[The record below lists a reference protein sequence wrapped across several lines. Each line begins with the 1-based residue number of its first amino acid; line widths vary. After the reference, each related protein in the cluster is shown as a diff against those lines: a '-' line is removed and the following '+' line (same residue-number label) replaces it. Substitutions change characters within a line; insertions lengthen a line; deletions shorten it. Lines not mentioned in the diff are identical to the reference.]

1 MIFHDRINAG
11 QSLAKAL
18 SSFKNQQD
26 TLVIGIPRGG
36 VILAKEVADALHLP
50 LDIICPRKIGAPYNP
65 EFAIGAVTES
75 GEAYI
80 DPHLVSHLGID
91 NEYLEE
97 KIAEESKRAA
107 ERLRIFREGMKPR
120 DIFNKTVILV
130 DDGLATGATLKAA
143 IVSVKKEGARRI
155 VVAVPVSPPDTA
167 HEIKSL
173 ADELIAL
180 HVDPGFIAVGQ
191 YYRNFSET
199 TNSDVLEIMQKRR
212 AS

>member
-1 MIFHDRINAG
+1 MIFQDRINAG

-18 SSFKNQQD
+18 SSFNNQQD

-75 GEAYI
+75 GEAFI
-80 DPHLVSHLGID
+80 DPHLVNRLGID
-91 NEYLEE
+91 NDYLEE

-120 DIFNKTVILV
+120 DILNKTIILV
-130 DDGLATGATLKAA
+130 DDGLATGATVKAA
-143 IVSVKKEGARRI
+143 IVSLKKEGARQI

-167 HEIKSL
+167 YEIKAL

-180 HVDPGFIAVGQ
+180 HVDPGFMAVGQ

-212 AS
+212 TS

>member
-1 MIFHDRINAG
+1 MIFQDRIHAG
-11 QSLAKAL
+11 LSLAKAL
-18 SSFKNQQD
+18 SSLNSQKD

-36 VILAKEVADALHLP
+36 VIVAKEVADALHLP

-80 DPHLVSHLGID
+80 DPDLVRRLGID
-91 NEYLEE
+91 KEYLDE

-107 ERLRIFREGMKPR
+107 ERLRLFREGMSPR
-120 DIFNKTVILV
+120 DILNKTVILV
-130 DDGLATGATLKAA
+130 DDGLATGATVKAA
-143 IVSVKKEGARRI
+143 IVSLKKEGASRI

-167 HEIKSL
+167 SEIKAL

-180 HVDPGFIAVGQ
+180 HVDPGFMAVGQ

-199 TNSDVLEIMQKRR
+199 TNSDVLQIMQKL
-212 AS
+212 